1 MDRNVLRG
9 LQAIDSLLLKELKS
23 CRAKEYNFLPRE
35 TGLRM
40 MESASTENHSGV
52 SAKCR
57 DTRVEELWGLTS
69 FFGYSTQTFV
79 QAVNF
84 LDRFLTVMKV
94 QPKHLPCIGV
104 CCLDIA
110 AKMVEEA
117 NNVSP
122 THELIRISQSK
133 FTVSDLR
140 RMEKIISEKLSVEPE
155 AVTALTFLRL
165 YYPTFTFLS
174 AGREE
179 IPSIGRLEA
188 QLKACLC
195 RLVFSKAKPSVLAL
209 SLIAQEFEALQSIT
223 LSKIVQQFQRHLKI
237 GDSELLHWKELVAK
251 CMTEYCSS
259 ECNKPD
265 NKKLVWIV
273 SRRTAQNLQANHFS
287 VPGLPTIHEGI
298 WDERESEDS
307 GEDMSCGE
315 DSPCGSPGSDGEGAY
330 FPSAYLHRK
339 K

>member
-1 MDRNVLRG
+1 MRD

-23 CRAKEYNFLPRE
+23 CCAKEYNFLPRE
-35 TGLRM
+35 TGLKL

-79 QAVNF
+79 QAVNL
-84 LDRFLTVMKV
+84 LDRFLTIMKV

-104 CCLDIA
+104 CCLHIA
-110 AKMVEEA
+110 AKMIEEES
-117 NNVSP
+117 NVSP

-133 FTVSDLR
+133 FTVSDLC
-140 RMEKIISEKLSVEPE
+140 RMEKIISAKLSVEPE
-155 AVTALTFLRL
+155 AVTALTFLHL
-165 YYPTFTFLS
+165 YYSAFTSLS
-174 AGREE
+174 ARREE

-209 SLIAQEFEALQSIT
+209 SLIAQEFDALASIT
-223 LSKIVQQFQRHLKI
+223 LLKIVQQFQRHLKI
-237 GDSELLHWKELVAK
+237 SDSELLHWKELVAK
-251 CMTEYCSS
+251 CMTDYCSS

-287 VPGLPTIHEGI
+287 VPGLPTIPEGS
-298 WDERESEDS
+298 WDESESEDS
-307 GEDMSCGE
+307 CEDMSCGE
-315 DSPCGSPGSDGEGAY
+315 DSPWGSPGSDAEGAF
-330 FPSAYLHRK
+330 FPTTFLKCRK
-339 K
+339 

>member
-1 MDRNVLRG
+1 MRD

-23 CRAKEYNFLPRE
+23 CCAKEYNFLPRE
-35 TGLRM
+35 TGLKL

-69 FFGYSTQTFV
+69 FFGYSTHTFV
-79 QAVNF
+79 QAVNL
-84 LDRFLTVMKV
+84 LDRFLTIMKV

-104 CCLDIA
+104 CCLHIA
-110 AKMVEEA
+110 AKMIEEES
-117 NNVSP
+117 NVSP

-133 FTVSDLR
+133 FTVSDLC
-140 RMEKIISEKLSVEPE
+140 RMEKIISAKLSVEPE
-155 AVTALTFLRL
+155 AVTALTFLHL
-165 YYPTFTFLS
+165 YYSAFTSLS
-174 AGREE
+174 ARREE

-209 SLIAQEFEALQSIT
+209 SLIAQEFDALASIT
-223 LSKIVQQFQRHLKI
+223 LLKIVQQFQRHLKI
-237 GDSELLHWKELVAK
+237 SDSELLHWKELVAK
-251 CMTEYCSS
+251 CMTDYCSS

-287 VPGLPTIHEGI
+287 VPGLPTIPEGS
-298 WDERESEDS
+298 WDESESEDS
-307 GEDMSCGE
+307 CEDMSCGE
-315 DSPCGSPGSDGEGAY
+315 DSPWGSPGSDAEGAF
-330 FPSAYLHRK
+330 FPTTFLKCRK
-339 K
+339 

>member
-1 MDRNVLRG
+1 MRDF
-9 LQAIDSLLLKELKS
+9 QAIDSLLLRELKT
-23 CRAKEYNFLPRE
+23 CCAEEYNFLPRE
-35 TGLRM
+35 TGLKL
-40 MESASTENHSGV
+40 MESASDEIHGGV

-79 QAVNF
+79 QAVNL
-84 LDRFLTVMKV
+84 LDRFLAIMKV

-104 CCLDIA
+104 SCLHIA
-110 AKMVEEA
+110 AKMVEEES
-117 NNVSP
+117 NVSS

-133 FTVSDLR
+133 FTVSDLS
-140 RMEKIISEKLSVEPE
+140 RMEKIISEKLGVEPV
-155 AVTALTFLRL
+155 AVTALTFLHL
-165 YYPTFTFLS
+165 YYSAFTSLS

-209 SLIAQEFEALQSIT
+209 LLIAQEFEALQSTT
-223 LSKIVQQFQRHLKI
+223 LLKVVQQFQRYLKI
-237 GDSELLHWKELVAK
+237 SDNEMLHWKELVAK
-251 CMTEYCSS
+251 CMSEYCSS
-259 ECNKPD
+259 QCNKPD

-287 VPGLPTIHEGI
+287 VPGLPTIPEGN
-298 WDERESEDS
+298 WDESESEDS
-307 GEDMSCGE
+307 CEDISCGE
-315 DSPCGSPGSDGEGAY
+315 DSLCGSPGSDGEGAF
-330 FPSAYLHRK
+330 FPSAFLKCRK
-339 K
+339 

>member
-1 MDRNVLRG
+1 MRDI
-9 LQAIDSLLLKELKS
+9 QAIDSLLLKELKS
-23 CRAKEYNFLPRE
+23 CCAREYNFLPRE
-35 TGLRM
+35 AGLKL

-69 FFGYSTQTFV
+69 FFAYSTQTFV
-79 QAVNF
+79 QAVNL
-84 LDRFLTVMKV
+84 LDRFLTIMKV

-104 CCLDIA
+104 CCLHIA
-110 AKMVEEA
+110 AKMVEEES
-117 NNVSP
+117 NISP

-133 FTVSDLR
+133 FTVSDLC
-140 RMEKIISEKLSVEPE
+140 RMEKIISDKLGVEPE
-155 AVTALTFLRL
+155 AVTALTFLHL
-165 YYPTFTFLS
+165 YYSAFSSLP

-209 SLIAQEFEALQSIT
+209 SLIAQEFEALQSFA
-223 LSKIVQQFQRHLKI
+223 LLKVVHQFQRYLKI
-237 GDSELLHWKELVAK
+237 SDSELLHWKELVAK

-259 ECNKPD
+259 QCIKPD

-273 SRRTAQNLQANHFS
+273 SRRTAQSLQANHFS
-287 VPGLPTIHEGI
+287 VPGLPTIPEGR
-298 WDERESEDS
+298 WDESESEDS
-307 GEDMSCGE
+307 CEDMSCGE
-315 DSPCGSPGSDGEGAY
+315 DSPWGSPGSDGEGAF
-330 FPSAYLHRK
+330 FPSAFLK
-339 K
+339 SGK

>member
-1 MDRNVLRG
+1 MRD
-9 LQAIDSLLLKELKS
+9 LQSIDSLLLQELRS
-23 CRAKEYNFLPRE
+23 CCALEYNFLPRE
-35 TGLRM
+35 TGLKM
-40 MESASTENHSGV
+40 IESAPTENYNGV

-57 DTRVEELWGLTS
+57 DAKVEELWGLTN

-79 QAVNF
+79 QAVSL

-104 CCLDIA
+104 CCLHIA
-110 AKMVEEA
+110 AKMVEEEC
-117 NNVSP
+117 NISP

-133 FTVSDLR
+133 FTVSDLC
-140 RMEKIISEKLSVEPE
+140 RMEKIISEKLSLEPK
-155 AVTALTFLRL
+155 AVTALTFIHL
-165 YYPTFTFLS
+165 YHSAFTSLS
-174 AGREE
+174 IEREE

-209 SLIAQEFEALQSIT
+209 SLIAQEFEALRSINM
-223 LSKIVQQFQRHLKI
+223 LKIIQQFQRHLKI
-237 GDSELLHWKELVAK
+237 SDSELLHWRDLVAK

-287 VPGLPTIHEGI
+287 VPGLPTIPEGS
-298 WDERESEDS
+298 WDESESEDS
-307 GEDMSCGE
+307 CEDMSCEE
-315 DSPCGSPGSDGEGAY
+315 DSPCGSPGSDGEGAF
-330 FPSAYLHRK
+330 FPCVLHKARK
-339 K
+339 